1 MSVKPLKGLELRTN
15 FGLDYGNFF
24 RRDLNKKYESG
35 KLKND
40 VNSVKLNQ
48 GHWLKWNWNA
58 TATYQFEIGK
68 HRMDVLAGVELF
80 KEQNTDF
87 AAYREGFEVETP
99 ETMVYDWIDDVRR
112 MGNEQSFL
120 AMPPEK
126 ERQEEEKRSSFDE
139 EDSFFN

>member
-1 MSVKPLKGLELRTN
+1 MELRTN

-58 TATYQFEIGK
+58 TATYQFEIRK

-80 KEQNTDF
+80 KEQNPKRCGLTS
-87 AAYREGFEVETP
+87 GP
-99 ETMVYDWIDDVRR
+99 ESQYPQAV
-112 MGNEQSFL
+112 
-120 AMPPEK
+120 PPDM
-126 ERQEEEKRSSFDE
+126 R
-139 EDSFFN
+139 